1 MKNFSKK
8 LEITANVSIILV
20 ALLIGVGVAKN
31 ILFDVP
37 PPPPSIERKQPDVGA
52 KIDLPGVLWNEDRP
66 TIILALKKGC
76 RFCTESAPFYR
87 QLRETSNL
95 KNIRLLAV
103 LQGPIEQSSAYL
115 NELDLDGIEVIKTSL
130 DAIQVSGTP
139 TLIVT
144 NGHGEITNVRLG
156 KLTETEE
163 REVLKLLD

>member
-52 KIDLPGVLWNEDRP
+52 EIDLPGVLWNEDRP

-87 QLRETSNL
+87 QLREISNL

-103 LQGPIEQSSAYL
+103 LQGPIEQSSEYL
-115 NELDLDGIEVIKTSL
+115 KELDLDGIEVIKTSL

-144 NGHGEITNVRLG
+144 NGHGEITNVWLG